1 MKYAQGGLLESV
13 HDALASKATATL
25 HSRAG
30 PILRYVKFW
39 QDVGGRCFP
48 ITEPMIYDYLKS
60 WKDAAPGAFR
70 SLLISLSFAFHILGL
85 SGGDIAMKSGR
96 VKGVANSHFC
106 MRKKITQRPPLTVEQ
121 VTALENIVKDNRRTA
136 IDRVAAGYFLL
147 LVFGKLRYSDGMQI
161 SALEVDAIQ
170 VEGSPYGFL
179 ECKAERTKTS
189 ISLERKVRFLPVV
202 VPLLGFTDSCWIFA
216 WTEVRKQQQLR
227 CGQGIPLMPSPMQD
241 GSWSKYPLLV
251 SSAGDWLRSL
261 LKASESLGTR
271 IATHSCKATLLSM
284 CAKFG
289 IDHTNRRMLGYHT
302 CSKDKSLLI
311 YSRDSMA
318 SPLRKLGVVIQ
329 SIKDRKFFL
338 DHTRSGYFAE
348 DNDIEHA
355 EPASDD
361 DASADSES
369 RDSESEEEQ
378 NPEQEEEEEVVE
390 KVAGSWKPKQIDD
403 DAVYVRHKTSRC
415 LHVVADEGG
424 THLRCGR
431 GLSSSYVRLGAKPGF
446 VHPACQVCMKL

>member
-1 MKYAQGGLLESV
+1 MDRGQE
-13 HDALASKATATL
+13 ATAAEVWT
-25 HSRAG
+25 
-30 PILRYVKFW
+30 RYS
-39 QDVGGRCFP
+39 
-48 ITEPMIYDYLKS
+48 I
-60 WKDAAPGAFR
+60 DAVTDSGW
-70 SLLISLSFAFHILGL
+70 LMVQISFAGQL
-85 SGGDIAMKSGR
+85 SGGL
-96 VKGVANSHFC
+96 VE
-106 MRKKITQRPPLTVEQ
+106 ITPEGIR
-121 VTALENIVKDNRRTA
+121 I
-136 IDRVAAGYFLL
+136 
-147 LVFGKLRYSDGMQI
+147 FGD
-161 SALEVDAIQ
+161 
-170 VEGSPYGFL
+170 
-179 ECKAERTKTS
+179 
-189 ISLERKVRFLPVV
+189 
-202 VPLLGFTDSCWIFA
+202 
-216 WTEVRKQQQLR
+216 
-227 CGQGIPLMPSPMQD
+227 
-241 GSWSKYPLLV
+241 
-251 SSAGDWLRSL
+251 
-261 LKASESLGTR
+261 R

-289 IDHTNRRMLGYHT
+289 IDHANRRMLGYHT

-446 VHPACQVCMKL
+446 VHPACQACMKL